1 MKSKWKERIRRYLSL
16 EIAIEYKSCL
26 YFSCIMFFYFV
37 YLMVQK
43 IFYANVVNMFEMIL
57 TAYGIVYIQVYLLGN
72 FDEGEQLG
80 RRNALYMISCTC
92 LYAGASFLLN
102 WFGRESA
109 VTALFFVY
117 MLFVY
122 FFVFLCNKI
131 KRIVDTENLNKMLN
145 EYKKI
150 QPKERV

>member
-1 MKSKWKERIRRYLSL
+1 MKNKWKEKIKRYLSL

-26 YFSCIMFFYFV
+26 YFACIMFFYCV
-37 YLMVQK
+37 YLMGQK

-57 TAYGIVYIQVYLLGN
+57 TAYGIGYIQVYLLDN

-80 RRNALYMISCTC
+80 RKNTLYMIFCTC
-92 LYAGASFLLN
+92 LYTGASFLFN
-102 WFGRESA
+102 WYGREIVVSA
-109 VTALFFVY
+109 MFFAY
-117 MLFVY
+117 MLIVY

-150 QPKERV
+150 RPKERA